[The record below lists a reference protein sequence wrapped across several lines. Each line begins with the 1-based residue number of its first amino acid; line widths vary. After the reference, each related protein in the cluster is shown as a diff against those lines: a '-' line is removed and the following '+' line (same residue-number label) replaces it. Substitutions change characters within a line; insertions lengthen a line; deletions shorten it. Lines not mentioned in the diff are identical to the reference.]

1 MNQLTRYIRRH
12 HIALLALF
20 VALGGT
26 SYAAVN
32 LPNGS
37 VGTDQLQQGA
47 VTTLKVAPKAITS
60 KRLADG
66 SVVRKKIDNG
76 AVSSKKVANGSLLA
90 EDFAPGALNAA
101 GPAGGALKGTYP
113 SPGIADDAVGPDQ
126 LGQMPAVRL
135 LNPGTGQGG
144 ISLPIPTSTGT
155 SSSTVLQ
162 WPAQTGSGFSRGFDI
177 GGFFNPAAP
186 AGTCDTAGGPDR
198 CIVFPRAGTY
208 VIGASVRWVA
218 NASGDRTLRIH
229 GPGSFGAG
237 SGILVGTT
245 TRAHGELPAPVT
257 PGTIPPTLQTV
268 STTDRFEAGEYAYVS
283 VSQTSGVD
291 LNVTGSLQQV
301 NFTATWVGP

>member
-1 MNQLTRYIRRH
+1 MNSLTRYIRRH

-26 SYAAVN
+26 SYAAVS

-37 VGTDQLQQGA
+37 VGTDQLQQGS
-47 VTTLKVAPKAITS
+47 VTTLKIAPKAITS

-66 SVVRKKIDNG
+66 SVVRKKIDDG
-76 AVSSKKVANGSLLA
+76 AVSSRKVANGSLLA
-90 EDFAPGALNAA
+90 EDFAPGTLTAT
-101 GPAGGALKGTYP
+101 GSAGGALKGTYP
-113 SPGIADDAVGPDQ
+113 NPAIANSAVGPDQ

-144 ISLPIPTSTGT
+144 ILQPIPTSTGT

-177 GGFFNPAAP
+177 GGFFDPTDTS
-186 AGTCDTAGGPDR
+186 GTCNSAGGPDR

-208 VIGASVRWVA
+208 VIGASVRWAA
-218 NASGDRTLRIH
+218 NGAGDRTLRIH
-229 GPGSFGAG
+229 GPGSLGAG

-245 TRAHGELPAPVT
+245 TRAHAELPAPVT

-283 VSQTSGVD
+283 VSQSAGVD
-291 LNVTGSLQQV
+291 VNVAGSLQQV